1 MSLCSMHDCPLLLMH
16 GTVRTVQSLC
26 ICCVAVSG
34 TVYEPFLLSLTGSAV
49 GAILGVIVI
58 VALAILAVAL
68 AVLAVKR

>member
-1 MSLCSMHDCPLLLMH
+1 MNL
-16 GTVRTVQSLC
+16 
-26 ICCVAVSG
+26 
-34 TVYEPFLLSLTGSAV
+34 FLLSLTGSAV